1 MKILFLGFV
10 TIAATALFTTSCETV
25 RTNRVLEIDQSSPKS
40 VVAAYRKATNDLDW
54 PTILECMEPAMR
66 PEFDRMLFWYKA
78 FLENASV
85 LETSVRNRFRDEL
98 ADWFHTEI
106 VDPYDRMAKGV
117 FFLPDRNENTYHVP
131 VQFMQKNQNI
141 AVIRI
146 NGRDTRYA
154 VKKCGE
160 NWYITETNHC
170 SSCFCWPRSH
180 NGLFSQGLWN
190 ATPPP
195 SPLPPTRP
203 NRLRQWDES
212 V

>member
-160 NWYITETNHC
+160 NWYIT
-170 SSCFCWPRSH
+170 
-180 NGLFSQGLWN
+180 
-190 ATPPP
+190 
-195 SPLPPTRP
+195 
-203 NRLRQWDES
+203 
-212 V
+212 